1 MPMLG
6 GCRRF
11 ESQEA
16 EGSPIDSL
24 FRDDDNQPRRGDT
37 RQILRASVERLKTSE
52 VKESAGWNATVLT

>member
-6 GCRRF
+6 GRLRF

-24 FRDDDNQPRRGDT
+24 FRDNDNQPRRRDT
-37 RQILRASVERLKTSE
+37 RQILRASVERLKT
-52 VKESAGWNATVLT
+52 GATDLLILVSGKTL